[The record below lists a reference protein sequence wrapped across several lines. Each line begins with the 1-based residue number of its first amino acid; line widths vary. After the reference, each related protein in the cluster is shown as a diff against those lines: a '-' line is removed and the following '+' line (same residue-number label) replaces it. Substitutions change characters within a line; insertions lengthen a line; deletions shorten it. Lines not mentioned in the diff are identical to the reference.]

1 MPNDMSDVLMP
12 AEAWDFNGHRLDVFW
27 DKGERWI
34 RVAQIARPLEMANE
48 SSVRSIIDRNPSDFG
63 PARVHKIRVPTP
75 GGPQWVLAV
84 SPMGALRLC
93 MLGGTPPCVAMRDWL
108 EQVVQG
114 LAPIPTG
121 FAARKL
127 PGKPEVAPIVSA
139 DGVPPE
145 LESFARQQANATYR
159 AVVAAGA
166 AVMPF
171 VPRIRAAY
179 ARKAALQ
186 REIGAID
193 RELHEIYEE
202 ARGKGVRKDS
212 IKQALN
218 PPVLLT
224 AFALDGEGNG
234 NG

>member
-34 RVAQIARPLEMANE
+34 RVGQIVPPLGFADDTAIKK
-48 SSVRSIIDRNPSDFG
+48 IIDRNPSDFS
-63 PARVHKIRVPTP
+63 PARVHKIRVQTP

-127 PGKPEVAPIVSA
+127 PGKPEVAPVMSA

-145 LESFARQQANATYR
+145 LEAFARSQADAAYR
-159 AVVAAGA
+159 AVVSAGQE
-166 AVMPF
+166 VLPYL
-171 VPRIRAAY
+171 PRIRQCWAARAEHLRQV
-179 ARKAALQ
+179 AR
-186 REIGAID
+186 ID
-193 RELHEIYEE
+193 RELASIYDE
-202 ARGKGVRKDS
+202 ARRKGVAKDR

-218 PPVLLT
+218 PPVFVT
-224 AFALDGEGNG
+224 ALAIDATTRNA
-234 NG
+234 